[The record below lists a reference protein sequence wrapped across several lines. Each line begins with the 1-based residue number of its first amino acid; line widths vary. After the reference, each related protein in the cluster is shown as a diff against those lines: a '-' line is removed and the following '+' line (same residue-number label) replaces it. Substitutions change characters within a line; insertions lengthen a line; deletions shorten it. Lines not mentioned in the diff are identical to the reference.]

1 MKPLW
6 TKCIS
11 TSGTIRGVAIQ
22 ATELVRDAAA
32 RHGLRGQGAQGVG
45 EALLGGLLLA
55 SNCKEGEHINLNIR
69 GGGHYSQALVDAY
82 PDGHCRGF
90 VVCRES
96 PVVDEAA
103 HQGPWGEGLLS
114 VLRTNAGRGHH
125 QPYIGTVPL
134 LTGHLAKDLTF
145 YLFQSEQVSSAAG
158 IAVRVSATG
167 EVESA
172 GGFLVQALPGADD
185 KDIEK
190 IALQVQQISG
200 LAQQFIEDGDP
211 LRILTQIFS
220 DLAFVVL
227 EKTEL
232 KFACDCSL
240 ERVSRAV
247 ALVGPDEI
255 RAMIEQ
261 DGRAK
266 VHCDFCS
273 REYEI
278 GEEALRAMISARD

>member
-11 TSGTIRGVAIQ
+11 TTGTIRGVAIQ
-22 ATELVRDAAA
+22 ATALAQEAAK
-32 RHGLRGQGAQGVG
+32 RHGLQGQGAQGVG

-69 GGGHYSQALVDAY
+69 GTGFYSQALVDAY
-82 PDGHCRGF
+82 PEGHCRGF
-90 VVCRES
+90 VVCRETPES
-96 PVVDEAA
+96 T
-103 HQGPWGEGLLS
+103 QGPWGEGLLS
-114 VLRTNAGRGHH
+114 VLRSNQAQEHR

-134 LTGHLAKDLTF
+134 ATGHLAKDLTF
-145 YLFQSEQVSSAAG
+145 YLFQSEQVPSAVG
-158 IAVRVSATG
+158 ISVLLDSEGAI
-167 EVESA
+167 ESA
-172 GGFLVQALPGADD
+172 GGFLVQALPGADE
-185 KDIEK
+185 KDIDR
-190 IALQVQQISG
+190 IANQVQQISG
-200 LAQQFIEDGDP
+200 HAEQFIREGDP
-211 LRILTQIFS
+211 LKILTQIFS

-227 EKTEL
+227 EQKEL
-232 KFACDCSL
+232 SFACDCSMD
-240 ERVSRAV
+240 RVSRAL

-255 RAMIEQ
+255 RSMIEQ

-278 GEEALRAMISARD
+278 GEDALRAMISG